1 MSIHTFALRHLLYA
15 YTVNAAGIR
24 GGSNSPLG
32 ELDAAGKVP
41 ANIIETIDAL
51 LASIAP
57 EGSSAAYAVQRFDAP
72 GETNSFLCLVAS
84 HPTVDVDQRPA
95 SLNHGRILC
104 IDSADAWL
112 DIQALIGLAETFQ
125 IGSLLNRSPGEIR
138 DHLLDTESSVTAGDW
153 NDTPLRNVDA
163 PLAQSV
169 IEACLSSVNRRETQ
183 VVPLPRQETSLD
195 ALREVAAAWCSL
207 PWAIQRASSFSIGS
221 LAGTR
226 VKLLFTGPGQSQRP
240 AINAATRDFAATYI
254 EWLLDLPEDARALIA
269 NPKIHDAQTLA
280 SALQRPNEQRVPPRE
295 EPEMA
300 KNKRPAEAPRGEL
313 NQAVIGYI
321 NEQIAAAE
329 DSLR

>member
-1 MSIHTFALRHLLYA
+1 MSIHTFALRHRLYA
-15 YTVNAAGIR
+15 YSVNAAGIR
-24 GGSNSPLG
+24 GGSNAPLG

-57 EGSSAAYAVQRFDAP
+57 EIVGKQLELLKAVAP
-72 GETNSFLCLVAS
+72 NVSRVAVLQNPSNHS
-84 HPTVDVDQRPA
+84 HPPALRPA
-95 SLNHGRILC
+95 EGAARALRVQLHIVQARTPPEVNHGRILC

-195 ALREVAAAWCSL
+195 GIS
-207 PWAIQRASSFSIGS
+207 P
-221 LAGTR
+221 
-226 VKLLFTGPGQSQRP
+226 RP
-240 AINAATRDFAATYI
+240 ICF
-254 EWLLDLPEDARALIA
+254 
-269 NPKIHDAQTLA
+269 
-280 SALQRPNEQRVPPRE
+280 
-295 EPEMA
+295 
-300 KNKRPAEAPRGEL
+300 G
-313 NQAVIGYI
+313 
-321 NEQIAAAE
+321 
-329 DSLR
+329 

>member
-1 MSIHTFALRHLLYA
+1 MSIHTFALRHRLYA

-24 GGSNSPLG
+24 GGSNAPLG

-183 VVPLPRQETSLD
+183 VVPLPRQETSLG
-195 ALREVAAAWCSL
+195 ALRDVLQKVHTARHHVDLFRDKLVPQARQAFEANQFAYETGKATFLEWITAQRNLRDLEAMGQQHVADYYAA
-207 PWAIQRASSFSIGS
+207 
-221 LAGTR
+221 LAELEAVVGAD
-226 VKLLFTGPGQSQRP
+226 LNLFPSTK
-240 AINAATRDFAATYI
+240 TKET
-254 EWLLDLPEDARALIA
+254 
-269 NPKIHDAQTLA
+269 K
-280 SALQRPNEQRVPPRE
+280 
-295 EPEMA
+295 
-300 KNKRPAEAPRGEL
+300 
-313 NQAVIGYI
+313 
-321 NEQIAAAE
+321 
-329 DSLR
+329 